1 MIQNTIMFSILAVIA
16 TVIVC
21 FVVSTFLPGI
31 ERKYVHARIQQRIGP
46 PVTSPGIMAPIKFAF
61 KKNVD
66 VVHLFQNCIRHCR
79 LYVLWQY
86 CVYWL
91 L

>member
-1 MIQNTIMFSILAVIA
+1 MMQNIIMFSILAVIA

-46 PVTSPGIMAPIKFAF
+46 PVTSPGIMAPNLHLRKMLMWF
-61 KKNVD
+61 
-66 VVHLFQNCIRHCR
+66 HLFQNCIRHCR

>member
-31 ERKYVHARIQQRIGP
+31 ERKYVHALEFNKGSDRQ
-46 PVTSPGIMAPIKFAF
+46 
-61 KKNVD
+61 
-66 VVHLFQNCIRHCR
+66 
-79 LYVLWQY
+79 
-86 CVYWL
+86 
-91 L
+91 